1 MDALTRRAPII
12 MRRLTALA
20 TLLLALGALTVI
32 SVSAQAPDEPV
43 DGGWFFSQAGPGE
56 GLGFSVT
63 DADEIPFW
71 TEFEKA
77 GGVAQLGY
85 PVSRRWRDGPFTL
98 QAFQKTIFQWQPGR
112 GLFRLNIFDELSR
125 AGLDD
130 ALLSRSIIPKPRAFP
145 ADDGQPFSVVMAN
158 HLVLLDENEA
168 IKAVW
173 YSNPA
178 WLDDYGLPVAYQD
191 FGDLRVLRAQRAVL
205 QHWMIETD
213 FASPGQVVTANG
225 GDHYKDAGLIPEEA
239 TTPHAAGDAV
249 ATVVVT
255 PAPSPDPPAEPEP
268 GPAVPQA
275 APIGSV
281 WNIVAPLVSL
291 DQRVWIGTA
300 TGGVLRSTNG
310 GASFTP
316 VNQGLPNLAI
326 NAIAPS
332 PTIHEDGLV
341 LVATNEGVA
350 RSIDGGV
357 SWAPVA
363 GLPAGRVGGLVI
375 SPHFAEDGAVYAV
388 LDAAGL
394 YRSSDRGVNWSAVP
408 HSHQALPRP
417 ATYLGMAAA
426 EKRGGGIHLF
436 AWTSTALYESAD
448 RGAGFNSLTS
458 GRKVLPA
465 GFRISA
471 VAIHPAWR
479 SQQQIWLGSESHG
492 IYRSTDQGKTYQQV
506 LANPRKAP
514 KKGPDNRPGRINV
527 LAISPNVARDGTIFA
542 GTSKAGVF
550 RTRGTN
556 RLDTVQ
562 DIGGPGTWSQTV
574 VNLTIQDVSGI
585 AISNDYNNDRWALA
599 VGGVR
604 IASTRSGGNDWYTYP
619 DPVGPTG

>member
-1 MDALTRRAPII
+1 

-98 QAFQKTIFQWQPGR
+98 QAFQKAIFQWQPGR
-112 GLFRLNIFDELSR
+112 GVFRLNIFDELSR

-130 ALLSRSIIPKPRAFP
+130 ALLSQSIIPKPRAFP

-173 YSNPA
+173 YGNPA
-178 WLDDYGLPVAYQD
+178 WLDDYGLPLAYQD
-191 FGDLRVLRAQRAVL
+191 FGGVRVLRAQRAVL
-205 QHWMIETD
+205 QQWMIETD

-225 GDHYKDAGLIPEEA
+225 GDHYKDAGLIPAEA

-249 ATVVVT
+249 ATVIVT

-281 WNIVAPLVSL
+281 RQMVAPYLALNNLVW
-291 DQRVWIGTA
+291 VGTS

-310 GASFTP
+310 GASFTQ
-316 VNQGLPNLAI
+316 VNQGLPNLSI
-326 NAIAPS
+326 NALAPS
-332 PTIHEDGLV
+332 PLIHQDGLV
-341 LVATNEGVA
+341 LAATDDGIA
-350 RSIDGGV
+350 RSIDAGV

-363 GLPAGRVGGLVI
+363 GLPAGRVGGLAI
-375 SPHFAEDGAVYAV
+375 SPRYQDDGAVYAV
-388 LDAAGL
+388 MDAHGL
-394 YRSSDRGVNWSAVP
+394 YQSNDRGASWSAV
-408 HSHQALPRP
+408 SQGDEGLPRP
-417 ATYLGMAAA
+417 TTYLGMAAA
-426 EKRGGGIHLF
+426 DGLADRIHLF
-436 AWTSTALYESAD
+436 AWTPTALYESSD
-448 RGAGFNSLTS
+448 RGASFNSLTP
-458 GRKVLPA
+458 GRVLPSR
-465 GFRISA
+465 FRISA
-471 VAIHPAWR
+471 VALHPAWR
-479 SQQQIWLGSESHG
+479 YEQQIWLGSESHG
-492 IYRSTDQGKTYQQV
+492 VYRSTDRGKSYQQV
-506 LANPRKAP
+506 LANT
-514 KKGPDNRPGRINV
+514 GNDLGGINV
-527 LAISPNVARDGTIFA
+527 LAVSPNVARDGTMFA
-542 GTSKAGVF
+542 GTSKHRVY
-550 RTRGTN
+550 RSKGTN
-556 RLDTVQ
+556 PNRLETVR
-562 DIGGPGTWSQTV
+562 DIGGPGTWSRSSA
-574 VNLTIQDVSGI
+574 NLAIGEVRGI
-585 AISNDYNNDRWALA
+585 VISNTYNNDSWVLA
-599 VGGVR
+599 VGDVR

-619 DPVGPTG
+619 NPVGPTG